1 MYQLFFRTINSLL
14 YPLLFIESMG
24 HSLAILFFQLLL
36 SISATGLQIDRIA
49 DKVYEFNRRK
59 YILYLYIR

>member
-14 YPLLFIESMG
+14 YPFIESMG